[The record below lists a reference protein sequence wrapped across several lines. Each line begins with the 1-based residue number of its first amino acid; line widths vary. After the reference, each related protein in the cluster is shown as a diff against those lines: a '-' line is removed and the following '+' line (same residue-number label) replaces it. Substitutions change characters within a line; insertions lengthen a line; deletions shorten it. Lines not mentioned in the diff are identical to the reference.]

1 MASDRPKRWLPP
13 QPELEKER
21 RPRRVDSRVS
31 LTGDERPLIGDDRLT
46 VDYNFDNPD
55 LEEGS
60 EQQQV
65 NSSLHDEDPMAVLMH
80 VMASWATTAQQQ
92 QRTMDVLAVSSDKH
106 GQTISDF
113 MRQQSRV
120 REQVELEKTTIRNL
134 KAWDPSMNLASYIQE
149 FEDCMCRGKIHKD
162 KWCNIITSQFKG
174 QVWQDWID
182 HKELGDEDGYENAKE
197 MVLEMHGVS
206 LLQCIKSTFRLKKDG
221 ETFGARATAAR
232 VNINRL
238 QKGTTTLDEPW
249 KCGSHC
255 LRTVMSVWLRS

>member
-1 MASDRPKRWLPP
+1 MASDRPKRRLPP

-65 NSSLHDEDPMAVLMH
+65 NSSLHDEDPMAVLMR

-113 MRQQSRV
+113 MRQQSSR
-120 REQVELEKTTIRNL
+120 LSL
-134 KAWDPSMNLASYIQE
+134 KRLP
-149 FEDCMCRGKIHKD
+149 
-162 KWCNIITSQFKG
+162 
-174 QVWQDWID
+174 
-182 HKELGDEDGYENAKE
+182 LG
-197 MVLEMHGVS
+197 
-206 LLQCIKSTFRLKKDG
+206 I
-221 ETFGARATAAR
+221 
-232 VNINRL
+232 
-238 QKGTTTLDEPW
+238 
-249 KCGSHC
+249 
-255 LRTVMSVWLRS
+255 